1 VVSRASWED
10 ERIVEGTLAD
20 IAGKVSAAGISRQA
34 LIIVGE
40 VLKARSEGVAEK
52 SKLYDRNFE
61 HGYRGRG

>member
-1 VVSRASWED
+1 
-10 ERIVEGTLAD
+10 
-20 IAGKVSAAGISRQA
+20 VSAAGISRQA